1 MLYKVRQNRTQG
13 RALQWPVHFTINDFC
28 AALMFMC
35 LMATQYRTQ
44 NVAKGDV
51 NWWSTYQFREIIY
64 ECPEKVGTQTLSYV
78 EKTNSKCFEM

>member
-1 MLYKVRQNRTQG
+1 VLYKVRQNRTQG

-51 NWWSTYQFREIIY
+51 NW
-64 ECPEKVGTQTLSYV
+64 
-78 EKTNSKCFEM
+78 